1 MLEEGHVKVRL
12 GLAEVILQHKWIF
25 LSLMTSSSREV
36 EQTGKCR
43 VFSILE
49 GVAIFHNDDDFTT
62 LRRHCENKG
71 MSQHRR
77 KIVKF
82 HI

>member
-1 MLEEGHVKVRL
+1 MGEKIHFPK
-12 GLAEVILQHKWIF
+12 A
-25 LSLMTSSSREV
+25 
-36 EQTGKCR
+36 
-43 VFSILE
+43 
-49 GVAIFHNDDDFTT
+49 VAIFYNDDDFTT

-77 KIVKF
+77 KIVIF

>member
-1 MLEEGHVKVRL
+1 MSNVCLKL
-12 GLAEVILQHKWIF
+12 IDF
-25 LSLMTSSSREV
+25 LSWDKIIAAQLRDDSSLVLFLYGESPI
-36 EQTGKCR
+36 CA
-43 VFSILE
+43 
-49 GVAIFHNDDDFTT
+49 VAIFYNDDDFTT

-77 KIVKF
+77 KIVIF